1 MPRNSSVWVDIR
13 IHLVV
18 VVGLL
23 LVIMI
28 YNKYV
33 AFIGLILLISLF
45 VYGRQR
51 CNDRQQEL

>member
-1 MPRNSSVWVDIR
+1 MPRNSSMWVDIR

-28 YNKYV
+28 YNKYI
-33 AFIGLILLISLF
+33 AFIGLVLLISSFCLLGGSD
-45 VYGRQR
+45 VMIVSRS
-51 CNDRQQEL
+51 